1 MDAAA
6 AALRI
11 SAHKSHKTSPW
22 DDDLVERLKLLWA
35 DGVSASAIALEFGRG
50 ITRNAIIGKVHRLG
64 FTNRVERRA
73 NSMPRPARPQK
84 FKPLRREFSDWKPFI
99 APAISDLDIPLGQR
113 KSFIELAPGDCRW
126 GVGDVGSPGFFFC
139 GAPQAPGLPYCHAHR
154 ARVQRQGARL
164 SSPRFHLQALPLAN
178 LARGCRMI
186 FRSEEDFDRTLDEFA
201 KARRAWPLYLAR
213 SVRLRSPVIGNLA
226 GRRSKE
232 NPAAQRRRRGSRPS
246 STALRRRWIE
256 FGCCSSAGLFSS
268 WW

>member
-1 MDAAA
+1 MRTTICTSWPRRRAAA
-6 AALRI
+6 PRSATSISRSVNASPSWSLPPAIAA
-11 SAHKSHKTSPW
+11 
-22 DDDLVERLKLLWA
+22 
-35 DGVSASAIALEFGRG
+35 GASATWALP
-50 ITRNAIIGKVHRLG
+50 ASSSV
-64 FTNRVERRA
+64 V
-73 NSMPRPARPQK
+73 PRK
-84 FKPLRREFSDWKPFI
+84 
-99 APAISDLDIPLGQR
+99 
-113 KSFIELAPGDCRW
+113 
-126 GVGDVGSPGFFFC
+126 
-139 GAPQAPGLPYCHAHR
+139 HR
-154 ARVQRQGARL
+154 AVLPRAPRARLQRQGARL

-268 WW
+268 WR

>member
-113 KSFIELAPGDCRW
+113 KSFMELAPGDCRW
-126 GVGDVGSPGFFFC
+126 GVGDVGSPGFF
-139 GAPQAPGLPYCHAHR
+139 GEHTKSVLTVYAVAGKAPNAVPAGGLQPVSNVVR
-154 ARVQRQGARL
+154 ET
-164 SSPRFHLQALPLAN
+164 FH
-178 LARGCRMI
+178 
-186 FRSEEDFDRTLDEFA
+186 
-201 KARRAWPLYLAR
+201 
-213 SVRLRSPVIGNLA
+213 IG
-226 GRRSKE
+226 
-232 NPAAQRRRRGSRPS
+232 
-246 STALRRRWIE
+246 
-256 FGCCSSAGLFSS
+256 
-268 WW
+268 

>member
-11 SAHKSHKTSPW
+11 SAHKSDKTSPW

-99 APAISDLDIPLGQR
+99 APRSAISISRSANASPSWSLPPAIAAGASATWALPASSSVVPRKRRACRTATRTARAPTTARGASFVPAISSSSTPACKSCARMPHDLPQRRGRRPHLG
-113 KSFIELAPGDCRW
+113 
-126 GVGDVGSPGFFFC
+126 
-139 GAPQAPGLPYCHAHR
+139 
-154 ARVQRQGARL
+154 RVRQG
-164 SSPRFHLQALPLAN
+164 
-178 LARGCRMI
+178 
-186 FRSEEDFDRTLDEFA
+186 
-201 KARRAWPLYLAR
+201 
-213 SVRLRSPVIGNLA
+213 
-226 GRRSKE
+226 
-232 NPAAQRRRRGSRPS
+232 
-246 STALRRRWIE
+246 
-256 FGCCSSAGLFSS
+256 SAGLAFVSRTVS
-268 WW
+268 EIEITSHR

>member
-84 FKPLRREFSDWKPFI
+84 AAAARILRLEAVHCPRDQRSRY
-99 APAISDLDIPLGQR
+99 PARPTQVLHGACPRRLPLGR
-113 KSFIELAPGDCRW
+113 RRRGLSRLLLLWCPASAGPAVLPRAP
-126 GVGDVGSPGFFFC
+126 
-139 GAPQAPGLPYCHAHR
+139 R
-154 ARVQRQGARL
+154 ARLQRQGARL

-201 KARRAWPLYLAR
+201 KARRAWPCI
-213 SVRLRSPVIGNLA
+213 SHG
-226 GRRSKE
+226 
-232 NPAAQRRRRGSRPS
+232 Q
-246 STALRRRWIE
+246 
-256 FGCCSSAGLFSS
+256 
-268 WW
+268 

>member
-64 FTNRVERRA
+64 FTNRAERRA

-113 KSFIELAPGDCRW
+113 KSFMELAPGDCRW

-154 ARVQRQGARL
+154 ARLQRQGARL

-178 LARGCRMI
+178 LA
-186 FRSEEDFDRTLDEFA
+186 
-201 KARRAWPLYLAR
+201 
-213 SVRLRSPVIGNLA
+213 
-226 GRRSKE
+226 
-232 NPAAQRRRRGSRPS
+232 
-246 STALRRRWIE
+246 
-256 FGCCSSAGLFSS
+256 
-268 WW
+268 